1 MRSSLGQGVEHRDPW
16 LRRGSQR
23 YPGSHLPSS
32 AARRCAGAAVV
43 GTGTVDGLVHE
54 HDRPATPSRAVPYH
68 LRMNGTPTDDAAPRL
83 DEISFL
89 ADVAHLAA
97 SARTWEEL
105 MGTVIDRARA
115 ASRADVCSLYITD
128 RDGSG
133 LTLAAT
139 NGLDQDAVGVARLE
153 MGQGITGLA
162 AQAQV
167 TIVSPD
173 VHEDDRFAWIRGVD
187 QDRFHS
193 ICSVPLVWEEQV
205 VGVLNVQT
213 VEQRDFSP
221 TDIGFLEALAGLLAG
236 LVEKS
241 RLHAE
246 AEAQLEQLRAIDEA
260 RANLVA
266 VVTHALRTPLAV
278 VRAYVELLGGAARGA
293 GVDEAATWEGE
304 ALTQVDRLDET
315 VDSILESL
323 RVMPNAPTELLPID
337 LTAEV
342 TAVVNE
348 LRPMLRG
355 RELTLSF
362 RDEPLV
368 ALASPGM
375 LGRLLGYLLEN
386 ASKYAPSGG
395 AIDIYGWRREDFA
408 YVAVTDDGPGIPE
421 AWRERI
427 FQPFVRLDDS
437 PRGAGIGLF
446 AARRLARS
454 MDGEL
459 TVEPREPYGSQFVL
473 RLQVRRLGPL
483 AARLRR
489 RPRTAEGPRVGSL
502 AGLRTGSVSARWSGR
517 DAPRREKRLAE
528 RHPARRPRPVLPR
541 SQARWPAGQP
551 RPYWCRRRCR
561 PTGRRRSRRGRPR
574 PGRPP
579 PRPRGHAGRWRSR

>member
-1 MRSSLGQGVEHRDPW
+1 MT
-16 LRRGSQR
+16 
-23 YPGSHLPSS
+23 
-32 AARRCAGAAVV
+32 
-43 GTGTVDGLVHE
+43 GTGETG
-54 HDRPATPSRAVPYH
+54 
-68 LRMNGTPTDDAAPRL
+68 GPRL

-97 SARTWEEL
+97 GARTWEEL

-115 ASRADVCSLYITD
+115 ASHADVCSLYITD

-167 TIVSPD
+167 TLVSPD
-173 VHEDDRFAWIRGVD
+173 VHRDDRFAWIRGVD
-187 QDRFHS
+187 QARFTS
-193 ICSVPLVWEEQV
+193 MCSVPLVWGEQV

-213 VEQRDFSP
+213 VDARDFRP
-221 TDIGFLEALAGLLAG
+221 ADIGFLETLAGLLAG

-241 RLHAE
+241 RLQAE

-278 VRAYVELLGGAARGA
+278 VRAYVELLGDAAQTGGDLDA
-293 GVDEAATWEGE
+293 EAWEQE

-315 VDSILESL
+315 VDNILESL
-323 RVMPNAPTELLPID
+323 RVMPDAPAELVPID
-337 LTAEV
+337 LAAEV
-342 TAVVNE
+342 TGVTDE

-355 RELTLSF
+355 RTVRLSF

-368 ALASPGM
+368 ALASTGM
-375 LGRLLGYLLEN
+375 LARLLGYLLEN
-386 ASKYAPSGG
+386 ASKYAPDGG
-395 AIDIYGWRREDFA
+395 AIDIYGWREGDGAF
-408 YVAVTDDGPGIPE
+408 VAVTDDGPGIPE

-427 FQPFVRLDDS
+427 FEPFVRLDDS

-459 TVEPREPYGSQFVL
+459 TVNPREPYGSQFVL
-473 RLQVRRLGPL
+473 RLRF
-483 AARLRR
+483 
-489 RPRTAEGPRVGSL
+489 VGAS
-502 AGLRTGSVSARWSGR
+502 R
-517 DAPRREKRLAE
+517 DR
-528 RHPARRPRPVLPR
+528 
-541 SQARWPAGQP
+541 
-551 RPYWCRRRCR
+551 
-561 PTGRRRSRRGRPR
+561 
-574 PGRPP
+574 
-579 PRPRGHAGRWRSR
+579 